1 MVADSEKKKVSST
14 KGMKDSIDTS
24 EFLKHREKVVV
35 PKQLSLIK
43 EALHSKDWPA
53 LAKIIMQESNSLHS
67 VCLDTYPPI
76 FYQNETTKSLI
87 SMIHD
92 LNNAHSEP
100 VAAYTVDAGANCFVI
115 TKKEYAKFI
124 LSTVIEVSGLDKE
137 ALNESAHGHLADLTT
152 PEVDIEQTKYESIV
166 SEYSGNIKLNR
177 IIATK
182 VGEGVKFIN

>member
-24 EFLKHREKVVV
+24 EFLKHREKEVV
-35 PKQLSLIK
+35 PKQMAAIK
-43 EALHSKDWPA
+43 EALHSKDWPK
-53 LAKIIMQESNSLHS
+53 LVKIIMQESNSLHS

-76 FYQNETTKSLI
+76 FYMNETTKNLI
-87 SMIHD
+87 SLIHD
-92 LNNAHSEP
+92 LNDAHSEP

-124 LSTVIEVSGLDKE
+124 LSTVISLSSLPASMVNSTGNEHLSSDNNFSLESDKLE
-137 ALNESAHGHLADLTT
+137 PIMNEYKD
-152 PEVDIEQTKYESIV
+152 Q
-166 SEYSGNIKLNR
+166 IKLNR

-182 VGEGVKFIN
+182 VGDGVKFI